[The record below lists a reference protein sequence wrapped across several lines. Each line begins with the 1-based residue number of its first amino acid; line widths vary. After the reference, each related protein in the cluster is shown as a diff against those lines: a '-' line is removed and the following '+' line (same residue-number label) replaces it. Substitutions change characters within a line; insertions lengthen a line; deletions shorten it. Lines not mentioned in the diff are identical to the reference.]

1 MKKVRFCAFFFCYLF
16 RKIKDMKRN
25 LNENL
30 LRTGLLAFVL
40 VIQACSTV
48 PLIGRKQVSLL
59 PESSMVEMSLTNYSE
74 FLKENKLSTNKEQSD
89 IIKRVGAKMS
99 VAVEKYLKENGFQDR
114 VADFKWEFNLVESK
128 ELNAWCMPG
137 GKVVFYTGIMPVT
150 KNDAGV
156 AVVMGHEIGH
166 AVARHGNERMSQ
178 QMLQQYGGA
187 ALSEVI
193 KTKPDETK
201 AIFQSIYGLGSQY
214 LVVLPY
220 SRQQEYEGDKLGLI
234 FMAIAGYDPKEAIS
248 FWERMAANS
257 GAKQPEFLSTHPLE
271 QNRIEAIKQFLPE
284 AMKYYSGK

>member
-1 MKKVRFCAFFFCYLF
+1 MPFLFVIGEIIKRLMMKNYSN
-16 RKIKDMKRN
+16 KI
-25 LNENL
+25 L
-30 LRTGLLAFVL
+30 LLAFIL
-40 VIQACSTV
+40 IAQACSTV
-48 PLIGRKQVSLL
+48 PLIGRKQVILL

-74 FLKENKLSTNKEQSD
+74 FLKENKLSTNKEQID
-89 IIKRVGAKMS
+89 IVKRVGARMS

-128 ELNAWCMPG
+128 EINAWCMPG

-178 QMLQQYGGA
+178 QLAQQFGST

-193 KTKPDETK
+193 KSKPQETQ
-201 AIFQSIYGLGSQY
+201 AIFQSMYGIGSQY

-220 SRQQEYEGDKLGLI
+220 SRKQEYEGDKLGLI
-234 FMAIAGYDPKEAIS
+234 FMAIAGYNPNEAIA

-271 QNRIEAIKQFLPE
+271 QNRIEAIKQFMPV
-284 AMKYYSGK
+284 AMKYYSAK